1 MSTAQRWDKF
11 PGGSDL
17 SYDAVTGFQG
27 KPTNYEWKYLGR
39 KELLCARQAKD
50 SIQEVKGKPIGACDQ
65 LYQRVNTVM
74 LEYIPK
80 ITSTV
85 SRAVMYLD
93 PEIYACYYVEFYDK
107 RGRSYL
113 FMFYPWVFQASGY
126 QSPIGFVV
134 ADVQRVHTSLIN
146 TYDEYQDLDGEAMGI
161 NPSFFQ
167 MNFLR
172 NRYTGR

>member
-1 MSTAQRWDKF
+1 MSAAQRWDKF

-17 SYDAVTGFQG
+17 TYDAVTGFQG

-39 KELLCARQAKD
+39 KELLCRRQAKD
-50 SIQEVKGKPIGACDQ
+50 SIQEIKGKPMGACDQ
-65 LYQRVNTVM
+65 LFQRVNTVIV
-74 LEYIPK
+74 EYVPK
-80 ITSTV
+80 ITATI

-93 PEIYACYYVEFYDK
+93 PEIYACYYVDFFDK
-107 RGRSYL
+107 RGRPYI
-113 FMFYPWVFQASGY
+113 FMFYPWVVQASGY

-134 ADVQRVHTSLIN
+134 VDVQRAHASLIN

-167 MNFLR
+167 MNALR
-172 NRYTGR
+172 KRYGGR